1 MNEQE
6 LINQGED
13 AAALLG
19 SEPFNRVVNKMV
31 EQCFHNFV
39 NSKPDE
45 NKERGITYYQYRAL
59 VDVVNTLK
67 QHVQIKD
74 EILAKN
80 AEGNTSQEEEMDH
93 A

>member
-6 LINQGED
+6 LISQGED

-74 EILAKN
+74 EILVKN
-80 AEGNTSQEEEMDH
+80 EEGNTSQEEDMDH

>member
-6 LINQGED
+6 LISQGED

-74 EILAKN
+74 EILVKN
-80 AEGNTSQEEEMDH
+80 EEGNTSQEEEMDH